1 MRQVDVDVPLHVF
14 AADRGE
20 VQVDLDTFVG
30 HVADVGIVGRVTQR
44 RCRGE
49 CHQHVGRLAV
59 EVLDAT
65 RYAVLEHAEFDTGV
79 EVGIGLPG
87 DVGIT
92 FLQECHGH
100 LSIRRSEPVGIHI
113 TVVTDL
119 VVTLRTDRCLDL
131 QHVEPAVRPG
141 HEILLGYDP
150 CGTYRPEVAPAVR
163 GMEARRGI
171 AAVRSREEIFTV
183 VIVLRAAEIAFI
195 IIGDDI
201 RSCALLVDYRTGQFV
216 VVGRE
221 HVGRAAVKQVLPA
234 LVVFMAEHYI
244 DIVLADDFGVVEDL
258 LKVVREITRMVFA
271 YDTVLIGELSEIGV
285 LYGRP
290 AGLVERNTY
299 IESEF
304 EILQEQYVE
313 ESRAVEGIAFRT
325 VGVQAGIRQT
335 VRIRQQGTGQT
346 GVHSVSVVVHRD
358 AGVVLHDISLPVT
371 DVEGIDGGYGRG
383 EGEEVG
389 RRVSLPVRAQ
399 RIVGEVCVTGVG
411 TDLQPFLGLI
421 VCLQT
426 CRVTLHVRIFRDTL
440 VVQVTERS
448 IERAAIRSTR
458 YTDVIFLAHRGA
470 ESDVFPVIGREQII
484 LAVVEYMV
492 TQRGVGI
499 EFPVGAD
506 NRLAVGDTVNHIAQ
520 TAVVFRSGEVLI
532 GHGVC
537 GALAHTL
544 RAVVAA
550 ERRIVGFVVLRRAF
564 DIIIGLHCA

>member
-1 MRQVDVDVPLHVF
+1 
-14 AADRGE
+14 
-20 VQVDLDTFVG
+20 
-30 HVADVGIVGRVTQR
+30 
-44 RCRGE
+44 
-49 CHQHVGRLAV
+49 
-59 EVLDAT
+59 
-65 RYAVLEHAEFDTGV
+65 
-79 EVGIGLPG
+79 
-87 DVGIT
+87 
-92 FLQECHGH
+92 
-100 LSIRRSEPVGIHI
+100 
-113 TVVTDL
+113 
-119 VVTLRTDRCLDL
+119 
-131 QHVEPAVRPG
+131 
-141 HEILLGYDP
+141 
-150 CGTYRPEVAPAVR
+150 
-163 GMEARRGI
+163 
-171 AAVRSREEIFTV
+171 
-183 VIVLRAAEIAFI
+183 
-195 IIGDDI
+195 
-201 RSCALLVDYRTGQFV
+201 
-216 VVGRE
+216 
-221 HVGRAAVKQVLPA
+221 
-234 LVVFMAEHYI
+234 MAEHYI

-325 VGVQAGIRQT
+325 VGVQAGIRQS
-335 VRIRQQGTGQT
+335 VGIGHIRTGQSGIHAVT
-346 GVHSVSVVVHRD
+346 VVVHGD
-358 AGVVLHDISLPVT
+358 AGVVLHDIALPVA
-371 DVEGIDGGYGRG
+371 DIERVNRSYRRSERKD
-383 EGEEVG
+383 VG
-389 RRVSLPVRAQ
+389 RRIALAVTAQ

-426 CRVTLHVRIFRDTL
+426 CRVTLHVRIFRDTF
-440 VVQVTERS
+440 VVQVAERS